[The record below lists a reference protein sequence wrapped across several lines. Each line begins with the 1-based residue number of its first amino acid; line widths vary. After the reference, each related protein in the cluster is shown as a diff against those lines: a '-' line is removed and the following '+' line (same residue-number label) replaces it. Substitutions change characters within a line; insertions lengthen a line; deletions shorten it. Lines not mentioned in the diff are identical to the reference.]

1 MAGGT
6 YLLQIPW
13 ELDAIG
19 GVSQVVRNLAIALRA
34 SQEQR
39 AAVLISDWSAAR
51 FQQRSHS
58 LAPEC
63 EVELFRYRLRAPL
76 AADSGIRSALAFAAT
91 APATV
96 ATLRRMLARLDARAV
111 NVHYPGENAWIWVA
125 MKRLR
130 MLRAPLVLSFHGQD
144 LTGIEQA
151 IGPHRSVWNDLLR
164 SADALVFCSTSLRDR
179 LTRSVPDCPV
189 PRFVVYNGCDPQ
201 AIRAAATQHAP
212 PLPPVAGR
220 RYLLSLGTFE
230 RKKGHDVLIDAFAR
244 MAPRHDDLD
253 LVIAGRSADQ
263 ECIDALR
270 AQSAAHGLGERVRL
284 LMDVPHGPAM
294 RLLRDAALLAVPSRI
309 EPFGIVALE
318 AGALA
323 RPVVVSDACG
333 VCEAIP
339 ADTLMRFRS
348 GDSAELA
355 ELISRAL
362 DRPEAGQAAAERLQE
377 FVTTNLTWRA
387 AVGGGGCGVGGWWC
401 GGGYVVVLG

>member
-19 GVSQVVRNLAIALRA
+19 GVSQVVRNLAIALAA
-34 SQEQR
+34 SHEQR
-39 AAVLISDWSAAR
+39 TAVLISDWSAAR
-51 FQQRSHS
+51 FQQRSHA
-58 LAPEC
+58 LATEC

-76 AADSGIRSALAFAAT
+76 AADAAIGSALAFAAT
-91 APATV
+91 APATIS
-96 ATLRRMLARLDARAV
+96 TLRRMLARLDARAV
-111 NVHYPGENAWIWVA
+111 NVHYPGENAWIWTA

-130 MLRAPLVLSFHGQD
+130 LLRAPLVLSFHGQD
-144 LTGIEQA
+144 VTGIEQA
-151 IGPHRSVWNDLLR
+151 VGSHRMVWNDLLR
-164 SADALVFCSTSLRDR
+164 SADALVFCSTALRDR
-179 LTRSVPDCPV
+179 LTRCVPDCPV
-189 PRFVVYNGCDPQ
+189 PRFVVYNGCDPP

-244 MAPRHDDLD
+244 VASRHEDLD

-263 ECIDALR
+263 QCIDALR
-270 AQSAAHGLGERVRL
+270 TQSAAHGLGERVRL

-294 RLLRDAALLAVPSRI
+294 RLLSDAALLVVPSRI

-318 AGALA
+318 AAALA

-333 VCEAIP
+333 ACEAIP

-348 GDSAELA
+348 GDSA
-355 ELISRAL
+355 RARRTHL
-362 DRPEAGQAAAERLQE
+362 RTAGPTGCRPGGSPASAGVRCRQPDVASGSGTLSGTDGRSQKPY
-377 FVTTNLTWRA
+377 FCVT
-387 AVGGGGCGVGGWWC
+387 
-401 GGGYVVVLG
+401 